1 MIEQATV
8 ELPHADRDANPP
20 VSIYLV
26 LLSSR
31 RSDGSLLVAVSRWS
45 TNEQDR
51 EQVEMLAGAIQGAT
65 G

>member
-26 LLSSR
+26 LLSS
-31 RSDGSLLVAVSRWS
+31 DLV
-45 TNEQDR
+45 
-51 EQVEMLAGAIQGAT
+51 MLSPTARDPYLDE
-65 G
+65 